1 MYLRVLDK
9 MRLLTEGLATHLT
22 TERLLSRVRSQ
33 VNFDVGLVEEPS
45 IADRAPVYGLLLAES
60 FAVDNCGGR
69 RCSLA
74 PRPVLGLLGGSG
86 GVRKTDLK
94 LWGGPRAVH
103 RVVTHK
109 VRGGDDMTRWTMRQV
124 LGGRGW

>member
-9 MRLLTEGLATHLT
+9 VRLLPEGLAAHLT

-33 VNFDVGLVEEPS
+33 VNFDVGLVQESS

-60 FAVDNCGGR
+60 FAVDDCGGR

-74 PRPVLGLLGGSG
+74 PRSVLGLLGGSG
-86 GVRKTDLK
+86 GVRKTDLE
-94 LWGGPRAVH
+94 LWGGPRAVD

-109 VRGGDDMTRWTMRQV
+109 VRGGDHVTGWTMRQV
-124 LGGRGW
+124 LRRRGW